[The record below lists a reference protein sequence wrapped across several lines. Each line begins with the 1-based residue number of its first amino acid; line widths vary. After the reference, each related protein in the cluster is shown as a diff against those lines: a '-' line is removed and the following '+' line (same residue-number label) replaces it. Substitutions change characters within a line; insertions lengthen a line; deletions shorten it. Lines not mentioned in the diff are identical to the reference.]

1 MNIKK
6 HLEALYNNLNIAYGL
21 HKILFNEKGE
31 PEDFIIMD
39 ANDKYFEFTGF
50 DPEST
55 LMKKISDL
63 LPDIKKLDYDWL
75 SDYSRIALNGGEEE
89 FERYSAMLD
98 KRYRIKLYSPEK
110 NYFVALFE
118 LLPSIDKEKTKEIS
132 SEKNEFRKIS
142 QVSLNLSR
150 IDTKEELFS
159 YIRDLFA
166 KEFPQYLIMIND
178 YLQQENVFVLKSIS
192 GIDENKQKEVEDLL
206 GFDPRNKSFPLNEE
220 FKYIYIQKSLYKYQN
235 ALEKFASPFINRKL
249 TNQIFELTNTRNIY
263 TIGLKTSNKL
273 MGSINFF
280 CSDSQLQNYK
290 NYIESLSFQ
299 ISANLEKINIQ
310 EKLIIENELFRKGNI
325 VIFKWQNRDEW
336 PVDYVSPNVKNLLGF
351 DESDFY
357 SGKIVY
363 ADLIHKND
371 LEKVNKEVQYGF
383 SSNENVIEHAPY
395 RIRTKEGS
403 YIWVHDFTILSRDKN
418 NHTEFMLGY
427 IYDVT
432 KNKENEI
439 KLSESLAEM
448 KHANEEIEA
457 ALNKLEESENR
468 LKFALEGSKSGVWD
482 WNLETNEVFFSKQ
495 WKKMIGFEDHEIT
508 GSLKEW
514 EKRVHP
520 DDLEQTYKKIQDHLE
535 GITEIY
541 TSEHRVLCKDNTY
554 KWILDK
560 GMVIKWDENGKPLRM
575 IGTHLDLTERI
586 KAEERLKLEKE
597 KLQRILKTSLDGFF
611 IVDLQGNFKDAND
624 SYCKMIGYD
633 YQELMKMKIP
643 DVEAIESIEETREHI
658 EKIMETG
665 SDRFVTKHRSKQGNE
680 IDIEVSVNLL
690 KSDGQ
695 KMIVTFCRDITEQIK
710 SEMALKES
718 RKQLESFFSQSLDG
732 FFFMMI
738 DQPVDWNDS
747 SDKEKLLDYVFS
759 NQKMTKANDA
769 ILKQYGLSHDEFIG
783 LTPRDFFSHDIERG
797 KEIWR
802 DFFDNGKMHL
812 ETKERIFDGSDMWI
826 EGDYVCLYDDDG
838 RIRGHFGIQR
848 DVTDQKIAEQKL
860 IEEEEKFRQLT
871 EHIEEVFWLR
881 NAENDKMIY
890 VSPAYENIWGRSCES
905 LYDNPDSF
913 FESIHQEDKESV
925 IRDFQSNRNI
935 IDGYFDMEYRITRPD
950 GKIRWI
956 WARAFPVKDKNGKM
970 IRRAGIAE
978 DITNR
983 KEMEQRL
990 KDSEER
996 YRGLIESQT
1005 DLIVRVDEKN
1015 RFTYVND
1022 TYCNTFGKKREELI
1036 GKVFTPLIHEDD
1048 IEDTLQAME
1057 SLGKPPYRATIE
1069 QRAKTIDGWRWFEW
1083 EDNAILD
1090 DKGNIVEIQGVGR
1103 DITEL
1108 KEAENKALQ
1117 ASRAKSEFL
1126 ANMSH
1131 EIRTP
1136 MNSILGFSEILL
1148 NTVEDP
1154 LQKDYLS
1161 TILSSGKTLLS
1172 LINDIL
1178 DLSKIE
1184 AGKLDIVPKSV
1195 DISQT
1200 INEIAG
1206 IFSQKVMEK
1215 GLELKI
1221 NINDD
1226 FPKIIR
1232 IDEVRLRQVLLNL
1245 IGNAVKFTDNGEV
1258 NIITRTL
1265 KKNEDKVDF
1274 AIEVHDT
1281 GIGINQ
1287 KLGNEIFE
1295 AFTQQMQ
1302 YDTKK
1307 YGGTG
1312 LGLAISKRLTKM
1324 MNGDLYYESEEGR
1337 GSIFTVVFKDCKVS
1351 ESVMK
1356 YDDPFVWDGKDIVF
1370 SEAKL
1375 LVVDDVD
1382 YNRDLVRNFLI
1393 KSNIDIY
1400 EADNGSSALE
1410 LIQKDKPDAILMDI
1424 RMPVMDGIKATEM
1437 LKNDPE
1443 TKDIPII
1450 AFTASILKR
1459 EEDLISDL
1467 FDDILRKPIMKKGL
1481 IKILTKYL
1489 EYSVKKEYKKSMDI
1503 YDRIETQI
1511 RELPDEEKKKLKE
1524 EHHKKYKEK
1533 LNQLILLMDLEEI
1546 REFWGEFKSICN
1558 DKNIPSSD
1566 EFCDHMILKIDN
1578 FDYNE
1583 VEKIL
1588 KFIKELFENL

>member
-6 HLEALYNNLNIAYGL
+6 HFEALYGNLNIAYAL
-21 HKILFNEKGE
+21 HKLIFDDNGK
-31 PEDFIIMD
+31 PVDFIILE

-50 DPEST
+50 DPENS
-55 LMKKISDL
+55 LNKKISEL
-63 LPDIKKLDYDWL
+63 LPEIRDLNYDWL
-75 SDYSRIALNGGEEE
+75 KDYAQIAIHGGESE
-89 FERYSAMLD
+89 FERYSALLD
-98 KRYRIKLYSPEK
+98 KKFRINVYSPEK
-110 NYFVALFE
+110 DHFVTLFE
-118 LLPSIDKEKTKEIS
+118 LLPNKDKENIKQLASQKD
-132 SEKNEFRKIS
+132 EFKKIS

-150 IDTKEELFS
+150 IDTKEELFT
-159 YIRDLFA
+159 YVRDLFA
-166 KEFPQYLIMIND
+166 KEFPGHIIMIND
-178 YLQQENVFVLKSIS
+178 YLQQENAFILKSIT
-192 GIDENKQKEVEDLL
+192 GIDKKIYKEIVDLL
-206 GFDPRNKSFPLNEE
+206 GFDPINRSFPLNDE
-220 FKYIYIQKSLYKYQN
+220 FANIYHQKSLYEYNKDPYD
-235 ALEKFASPFINRKL
+235 FANSFIDNNLAKH
-249 TNQIFELTNTRNIY
+249 IFELTDTCHIY
-263 TIGLKTSNKL
+263 TIGLKTSDKL
-273 MGSINFF
+273 LGSINFF
-280 CSDSQLQNYK
+280 CSNNDLGNYK

-299 ISANLEKINIQ
+299 ISAGLEKIIIQ
-310 EKLIIENELFRKGNI
+310 EKLITENELFRKGNI

-336 PVDYVSPNVKNLLGF
+336 PVDYVSPNVKNLIGF
-351 DESDFY
+351 SEQDFY
-357 SGKIVY
+357 SGKVVY
-363 ADLIHKND
+363 ADLIHRND
-371 LEKVNKEVQYGF
+371 LEKVNKEVEYGF

-395 RIRTKEGS
+395 RIRTKEGN
-403 YIWVHDFTILSRDKN
+403 YIWVHDFTIVSRDN
-418 NHTEFMLGY
+418 NNNAEFMLGY
-427 IYDVT
+427 IYDVSE
-432 KNKENEI
+432 NKENEI
-439 KLSESLAEM
+439 KLIESLAEM
-448 KHANEEIEA
+448 KHSNQEIEA
-457 ALNKLEESENR
+457 ALNKLEESEYR
-468 LKFALEGSKSGVWD
+468 WKFALEGSNSGVWD
-482 WNLETNEVFFSKQ
+482 WNLETNDVFFSKQ

-508 GSLKEW
+508 GSLEEW

-520 DDLEQTYKKIQDHLE
+520 DDLEDTYKQIQDHLE
-535 GITEIY
+535 GRTDIY
-541 TSEHRVLCKDNTY
+541 TSEHRVLCKDGSY

-560 GMVIKWDENGKPLRM
+560 GMVIKWDDDGKPVRM

-586 KAEERLKLEKE
+586 NAEERLKREKE

-611 IVDLQGNFKDAND
+611 IVDLKGNFLDAND
-624 SYCKMIGYD
+624 SYCKMIGYSHD
-633 YQELMKMKIP
+633 ELLEMRIP

-658 EKIMETG
+658 DKIMKTG
-665 SDRFVTKHRSKQGNE
+665 SDRFITKHRSKHGKE
-680 IDIEVSVNLL
+680 IDIEVSVNLMR
-690 KSDGQ
+690 SDGQ
-695 KMIVTFCRDITEQIK
+695 NIIVTFCRDITEQLR
-710 SEMALKES
+710 SEMALRES

-738 DQPVDWNDS
+738 DNPVEWNDS
-747 SDKEKLLDYVFS
+747 SEKEELLEYVFEH
-759 NQKMTKANDA
+759 QKMTKANDA
-769 ILKQYGLSHDEFIG
+769 ILKQYGLSQDEFTG
-783 LTPRDFFSHDIERG
+783 LTPKDFFGYDIDRG
-797 KEIWR
+797 KRIWR
-802 DFFDNGKMHL
+802 EFFDNGKIHI
-812 ETKERIFDGSDMWI
+812 ETKERKFDGTDMWI
-826 EGDYVCLYDDDG
+826 EGDYVCLYDDEG

-848 DVTDQKIAEQKL
+848 DVTDQKVAEQKL

-881 NAENDKMIY
+881 NAENNKMIY
-890 VSPAYENIWGRSCES
+890 VSPAYEEIWGRSCQS
-905 LYDNPDSF
+905 LYDDPDSF
-913 FESIHQEDKESV
+913 FESIHPEDKENV
-925 IRDFQSNRNI
+925 LIQFQSERNI
-935 IDGYFDMEYRITRPD
+935 RDGYFDMEYRIIRPD

-956 WARAFPVKDKNGKM
+956 WARAFPVKNKNGIM
-970 IRRAGIAE
+970 IRRAGIGE

-1005 DLIVRVDEKN
+1005 DLIVRVDDKN
-1015 RFTYVND
+1015 RFTYVNN

-1036 GKVFTPLIHEDD
+1036 GKVFTPMIHKDD
-1048 IEDTLQAME
+1048 IEDTLKAMKK
-1057 SLGKPPYRATIE
+1057 LGEPPYRATIE
-1069 QRAKTIDGWRWFEW
+1069 QRAKTINGWRWFEW

-1108 KEAENKALQ
+1108 KAAENKALE

-1184 AGKLDIVPKSV
+1184 AGKLDIVPRSV

-1221 NINDD
+1221 IINDD
-1226 FPKIIR
+1226 LPKIIS

-1245 IGNAVKFTDNGEV
+1245 IGNAVKFTDKGEI
-1258 NIITRTL
+1258 NIITRTMN
-1265 KKNEDKVDF
+1265 KNEDKVDF

-1281 GIGINQ
+1281 GIGISQ
-1287 KLGNEIFE
+1287 KLGDEIFE
-1295 AFTQQMQ
+1295 AFTQQMR

-1370 SEAKL
+1370 NKAKL

-1393 KSNIDIY
+1393 RSNIDIY

-1410 LIQKDKPDAILMDI
+1410 LIKKDKPDVILMDI
-1424 RMPVMDGIKATEM
+1424 RMPVMDGIKATEI
-1437 LKNDPE
+1437 LKDDPD

-1459 EEDLISDL
+1459 EEDLLSDV
-1467 FDDILRKPIMKKGL
+1467 FDDTLRKPIMKKGL
-1481 IKILTKYL
+1481 IKILSKYL
-1489 EYSVKKEYKKSMDI
+1489 DYSVKKEFKRSMDI
-1503 YDRIETQI
+1503 YDRIEKQI
-1511 RELPDEEKKKLKE
+1511 KELPDDKKKKLKE
-1524 EHHKKYKEK
+1524 DYNEKYKEK
-1533 LNQLILLMDLEEI
+1533 LEQIILLMDLEEI
-1546 REFWGEFKSICN
+1546 REFWDDFNGLCN
-1558 DKNIPSSD
+1558 DQNIPSSE
-1566 EFCDHMILKIDN
+1566 EFCNHMISKIEN

-1588 KFIKELFENL
+1588 KFVNNLFEEL